1 MHVACPSCGA
11 TIPEDASG
19 CRYCSVQS
27 ERNSEVEEW
36 SEETAT
42 GWGVD
47 SFSLMVAL
55 AATAW
60 PVHAALLVWVPPY
73 LVPHSMMQ
81 LDIRFAA
88 AGVCGL
94 LVALLWRPRST
105 RGLLVLLVFAF
116 HSMAFV
122 QSSSWRSGDLG
133 LSSSVAV
140 LGLQVGMVA
149 AGGCLVAF
157 GLRRLAGA
165 LLSSAASA
173 TSMPEQ

>member
-1 MHVACPSCGA
+1 
-11 TIPEDASG
+11 
-19 CRYCSVQS
+19 
-27 ERNSEVEEW
+27 
-36 SEETAT
+36 
-42 GWGVD
+42 
-47 SFSLMVAL
+47 
-55 AATAW
+55 
-60 PVHAALLVWVPPY
+60 
-73 LVPHSMMQ
+73 
-81 LDIRFAA
+81 
-88 AGVCGL
+88 
-94 LVALLWRPRST
+94 
-105 RGLLVLLVFAF
+105 
-116 HSMAFV
+116 MAFV